1 MGTVRS
7 GAAAGASLRHW
18 LKTALGALVC
28 AVGLLLLTRDL
39 MDALAAASPAVRGA
53 LGGGMMAAL
62 ATAAGTLPVL
72 LAQGVSQR
80 LYDAAL
86 GLGAGIMLAA
96 TAFSLVLPAIA
107 ASKAAGATA
116 FGASAVVGGGIAIG
130 MAAVLL
136 LERIADHRLPDA
148 GPAAGLAT
156 GPSAGTGNLA
166 GHSAS
171 HSAALSAEQSAG
183 PASARLPMRHA
194 WLFVAAVVLHNIPEG
209 LAIGVAYAG
218 VDALKAHSLATG
230 IALQDIPEGLVVA
243 MALRAVGYGR
253 GFSTLLGVLS
263 GVPEPCA
270 AVLGALLIGY
280 SAALLPWGLAA
291 AAGAMLFVICHEVVP
306 AAHRNGPRAGASC
319 ALVAGFIVM
328 MVLDTALA

>member
-1 MGTVRS
+1 MRGRQ
-7 GAAAGASLRHW
+7 AAGLRQAPRA
-18 LKTALGALVC
+18 ALGALVC
-28 AVGLLLLTRDL
+28 AAGLLLLAHDAYL
-39 MDALAAASPAVRGA
+39 ALAAAPPAVRGA
-53 LGGGMMAAL
+53 LAGGMAAAL

-107 ASKAAGATA
+107 ASKAGGATP
-116 FGASAVVGGGIAIG
+116 FGASVTVGGGIALG

-136 LERIADHRLPDA
+136 LGRIADHGAPAQPLP
-148 GPAAGLAT
+148 GAAM
-156 GPSAGTGNLA
+156 PV
-166 GHSAS
+166 
-171 HSAALSAEQSAG
+171 
-183 PASARLPMRHA
+183 RHA
-194 WLFVAAVVLHNIPEG
+194 WLFVAAVAIHNLPEG

-230 IALQDIPEGLVVA
+230 IAIQDIPEGLVVA

-253 GFSTLLGVLS
+253 GFSTAMGMLS
-263 GVPEPCA
+263 GLPEPCA
-270 AVLGALLIGY
+270 AVAGALLIAY

-306 AAHRNGPRAGASC
+306 AAHRHGPRTGASC

>member
-1 MGTVRS
+1 MMRGRQ
-7 GAAAGASLRHW
+7 AAGLRQAPRA
-18 LKTALGALVC
+18 ALGALVC
-28 AVGLLLLTRDL
+28 AAGLLLLAHDAYL
-39 MDALAAASPAVRGA
+39 ALAAAPPAVRGA
-53 LGGGMMAAL
+53 LAGGMAAAL

-107 ASKAAGATA
+107 ASKAGGATP
-116 FGASAVVGGGIAIG
+116 FGASVTVGGGIALG

-136 LERIADHRLPDA
+136 LGRIADHGAPAQPLP
-148 GPAAGLAT
+148 GAAM
-156 GPSAGTGNLA
+156 PV
-166 GHSAS
+166 
-171 HSAALSAEQSAG
+171 
-183 PASARLPMRHA
+183 RHA
-194 WLFVAAVVLHNIPEG
+194 WLFVAAVAIHNLPEG

-230 IALQDIPEGLVVA
+230 IAIQDIPEGLVVA

-253 GFSTLLGVLS
+253 GFSTAMGMLS
-263 GVPEPCA
+263 GLPEPCA
-270 AVLGALLIGY
+270 AVAGALLIAY

-306 AAHRNGPRAGASC
+306 AAHRHGPRTGASC